1 MKTEASPASVLA
13 DLGTAQDRISSAQRQ
28 LEIARTSP
36 AECIQTAGILSALAL
51 LEGACNVL
59 GGIVRERQEEHELQ
73 SAELADE
80 LRGRA

>member
-1 MKTEASPASVLA
+1 MKTEASPASILA

-36 AECIQTAGILSALAL
+36 AECIQTAGIRSALAL

-73 SAELADE
+73 SCERADE
-80 LRGRA
+80 IRAEG